1 MKCLR
6 CGQEIDNN
14 IAVCKY
20 CGMDMTQYMR
30 QGQSP
35 QYSQPGTQQG
45 QSPQYSQPGTQQGQ
59 SPQYVQPGMQSVQ
72 NQQYVQPVTQQAQAG
87 QAVQAPQYSRPGM
100 QPGQNQ
106 QYAQPGTQPG
116 QNQQYA
122 QPGTQQTPPGQ
133 AVQAPQYSRPGM
145 QSVQN
150 QQYVQ
155 PGMQQT
161 PPGQAVQAPQYS
173 QPGAQQPPQY
183 SQWAAQQVFPQCSQQ
198 NAAGYYD
205 MGNDAD
211 SSENGVKKVRYIPN
225 IINIVGIV
233 MALATLFIPYAHVGS
248 DVRSIYSVF
257 GIVVLPVIIG
267 AVLVCGDVV
276 CACINKTV
284 CHIISMVISVILGG
298 LYIFEFIL
306 SVIDLKKIDASLNA
320 GFNIGAW
327 ISLVTAVVMIASVPA
342 WWLLVAR
349 KRK

>member
-30 QGQSP
+30 QGQSS
-35 QYSQPGTQQG
+35 QYSQPGM
-45 QSPQYSQPGTQQGQ
+45 QQGQ
-59 SPQYVQPGMQSVQ
+59 SPQYVQPGMQQ
-72 NQQYVQPVTQQAQAG
+72 G
-87 QAVQAPQYSRPGM
+87 QAPQYS
-100 QPGQNQ
+100 
-106 QYAQPGTQPG
+106 
-116 QNQQYA
+116 
-122 QPGTQQTPPGQ
+122 
-133 AVQAPQYSRPGM
+133 
-145 QSVQN
+145 
-150 QQYVQ
+150 Q

-161 PPGQAVQAPQYS
+161 QAVQAPQYS
-173 QPGAQQPPQY
+173 QPGMQQTQAGQAGQAPQYVQPGMQQTQAGQAPQYSQPGMQPEQNRQYSQPGTQQPPQY
-183 SQWAAQQVFPQCSQQ
+183 SQWAAQQVSPQYSQQ
-198 NAAGYYD
+198 NTAGYYD
-205 MGNDAD
+205 MDNDAD

-284 CHIISMVISVILGG
+284 CHIISMVISVIFGG

-327 ISLVTAVVMIASVPA
+327 ISLVTAVIMIASVPV

>member
-30 QGQSP
+30 QGQSS
-35 QYSQPGTQQG
+35 QYSQLGM
-45 QSPQYSQPGTQQGQ
+45 QQGQ
-59 SPQYVQPGMQSVQ
+59 SPQYVQPGMQQTQAPQYSQ
-72 NQQYVQPVTQQAQAG
+72 LGMQQT
-87 QAVQAPQYSRPGM
+87 QAVQAPQYSQPGM
-100 QPGQNQ
+100 QPG
-106 QYAQPGTQPG
+106 
-116 QNQQYA
+116 
-122 QPGTQQTPPGQ
+122 
-133 AVQAPQYSRPGM
+133 
-145 QSVQN
+145 QN

-161 PPGQAVQAPQYS
+161 QAVQAPQYS
-173 QPGAQQPPQY
+173 QPGTQQPPQY
-183 SQWAAQQVFPQCSQQ
+183 SQWAAQQVSPQYSQQ
-198 NAAGYYD
+198 NTAGYYD
-205 MGNDAD
+205 MDNDAD

-284 CHIISMVISVILGG
+284 CHIISMVISVIFGG

-327 ISLVTAVVMIASVPA
+327 ISLVTAVIMIASVPV

>member
-30 QGQSP
+30 QGQSS
-35 QYSQPGTQQG
+35 QYSQPGM
-45 QSPQYSQPGTQQGQ
+45 QQGQ
-59 SPQYVQPGMQSVQ
+59 SPQYVQPGMQQGQALQYSQ
-72 NQQYVQPVTQQAQAG
+72 PGMQQTQAVQAG
-87 QAVQAPQYSRPGM
+87 QAP
-100 QPGQNQ
+100 
-106 QYAQPGTQPG
+106 
-116 QNQQYA
+116 
-122 QPGTQQTPPGQ
+122 
-133 AVQAPQYSRPGM
+133 
-145 QSVQN
+145 
-150 QQYVQ
+150 QYVQ

-161 PPGQAVQAPQYS
+161 QAV
-173 QPGAQQPPQY
+173 QPPQY
-183 SQWAAQQVFPQCSQQ
+183 SQWAAHQMSPQYSQQ
-198 NAAGYYD
+198 NTAGYYNMD
-205 MGNDAD
+205 NDAD

-284 CHIISMVISVILGG
+284 CHIISMVISVIFGG

-327 ISLVTAVVMIASVPA
+327 ISLVTAVIMIASVPV

>member
-30 QGQSP
+30 QGQSS
-35 QYSQPGTQQG
+35 QYSQPGMQQG
-45 QSPQYSQPGTQQGQ
+45 
-59 SPQYVQPGMQSVQ
+59 
-72 NQQYVQPVTQQAQAG
+72 
-87 QAVQAPQYSRPGM
+87 QAPQYSQPGM

-106 QYAQPGTQPG
+106 QY
-116 QNQQYA
+116 
-122 QPGTQQTPPGQ
+122 
-133 AVQAPQYSRPGM
+133 
-145 QSVQN
+145 
-150 QQYVQ
+150 VQ
-155 PGMQQT
+155 PGVQQT
-161 PPGQAVQAPQYS
+161 QAGQAPQYS
-173 QPGAQQPPQY
+173 QPGMQPGQNRQYVQPGVQQTQAGQAPQYSQPGMQQTQAGQAPQYSQPGMQQPPQY
-183 SQWAAQQVFPQCSQQ
+183 SQWAAQQVSPQYSQQ
-198 NAAGYYD
+198 NTAGYYD
-205 MGNDAD
+205 MDNDAD

-284 CHIISMVISVILGG
+284 CHIISMVISVIFGG

-327 ISLVTAVVMIASVPA
+327 ISLVTAVIMIASVPM

>member
-30 QGQSP
+30 QGQSLQYSQPGMQQGQAP
-35 QYSQPGTQQG
+35 QYSQPG
-45 QSPQYSQPGTQQGQ
+45 
-59 SPQYVQPGMQSVQ
+59 MQLGQ
-72 NQQYVQPVTQQAQAG
+72 NQQYAQSGMQQTQV
-87 QAVQAPQYSRPGM
+87 VQAPQYSQPGM

-106 QYAQPGTQPG
+106 QYVQPGV
-116 QNQQYA
+116 
-122 QPGTQQTPPGQ
+122 QQTQAGQ
-133 AVQAPQYSRPGM
+133 ALQYS
-145 QSVQN
+145 QL
-150 QQYVQ
+150 
-155 PGMQQT
+155 GMQQT
-161 PPGQAVQAPQYS
+161 QAGQAPQYS
-173 QPGAQQPPQY
+173 QPGMQPVQNRQYVQPGVQQTQAGQAVQPPQY
-183 SQWAAQQVFPQCSQQ
+183 SQWAAQQVSPQYSQQ
-198 NAAGYYD
+198 NTAGYYD
-205 MGNDAD
+205 MDNDAD

-284 CHIISMVISVILGG
+284 CHIISMVISVIFGG

-327 ISLVTAVVMIASVPA
+327 ISLVTAVIMIASVPM

>member
-30 QGQSP
+30 QGQSL
-35 QYSQPGTQQG
+35 QYSQPGMQQG
-45 QSPQYSQPGTQQGQ
+45 
-59 SPQYVQPGMQSVQ
+59 
-72 NQQYVQPVTQQAQAG
+72 
-87 QAVQAPQYSRPGM
+87 QAPQYSQPGM

-106 QYAQPGTQPG
+106 QYAQSGMQQGQAGQAPQYSQPGMQPG
-116 QNQQYA
+116 QNQQYV
-122 QPGTQQTPPGQ
+122 QPGVQQTQ
-133 AVQAPQYSRPGM
+133 AGQAPQYSQPGM
-145 QSVQN
+145 QPGQN

-161 PPGQAVQAPQYS
+161 QAGQAPQYS
-173 QPGAQQPPQY
+173 QPGMQPGQNRQYVQPGVQQTQEGQAPQY
-183 SQWAAQQVFPQCSQQ
+183 SQWAAQQVSPQYSQQ
-198 NAAGYYD
+198 NTAGYYD
-205 MGNDAD
+205 MDNDAD

-284 CHIISMVISVILGG
+284 CHIISMVISVIFGG

-327 ISLVTAVVMIASVPA
+327 ISLVTAVIMIASVPM

>member
-30 QGQSP
+30 QGQSLQYSQPGMQQGQAP
-35 QYSQPGTQQG
+35 QYSQPGMQPVQNQQYAQSGMQQTQVVQA
-45 QSPQYSQPGTQQGQ
+45 PQYSQPG
-59 SPQYVQPGMQSVQ
+59 
-72 NQQYVQPVTQQAQAG
+72 
-87 QAVQAPQYSRPGM
+87 M
-100 QPGQNQ
+100 QP
-106 QYAQPGTQPG
+106 
-116 QNQQYA
+116 
-122 QPGTQQTPPGQ
+122 
-133 AVQAPQYSRPGM
+133 
-145 QSVQN
+145 VQN

-155 PGMQQT
+155 PGVQPGQNQQYVQPGVQQT
-161 PPGQAVQAPQYS
+161 QAGQAPQYS
-173 QPGAQQPPQY
+173 QPGMQPEQNRQYVQPGMQQPPQY
-183 SQWAAQQVFPQCSQQ
+183 SQWAAQQVSPQYSQQ
-198 NAAGYYD
+198 NTAGYYD
-205 MGNDAD
+205 MDNDAD

-248 DVRSIYSVF
+248 NVRSIYSVF

-284 CHIISMVISVILGG
+284 CHIISMVISVIFGG

-327 ISLVTAVVMIASVPA
+327 ISLVTAVIMIASVPM

>member
-30 QGQSP
+30 QGQSLQYSQPGMQQGQAP
-35 QYSQPGTQQG
+35 QYSQPGMQQTQ
-45 QSPQYSQPGTQQGQ
+45 
-59 SPQYVQPGMQSVQ
+59 
-72 NQQYVQPVTQQAQAG
+72 ACQAG
-87 QAVQAPQYSRPGM
+87 QAP
-100 QPGQNQ
+100 
-106 QYAQPGTQPG
+106 
-116 QNQQYA
+116 
-122 QPGTQQTPPGQ
+122 
-133 AVQAPQYSRPGM
+133 
-145 QSVQN
+145 
-150 QQYVQ
+150 QYVQ

-161 PPGQAVQAPQYS
+161 QAGQAPQYSQPGMQSVQKQQYAQSGMQQTQAVQAPQYS
-173 QPGAQQPPQY
+173 QPGMQQPPQY
-183 SQWAAQQVFPQCSQQ
+183 SQWAAQQVSPQYSQQ
-198 NAAGYYD
+198 NTAGYYD
-205 MGNDAD
+205 MDNDAD

-284 CHIISMVISVILGG
+284 CHIISMVISVIFGG

-327 ISLVTAVVMIASVPA
+327 ISLVTAVIMIASVPM

>member
-30 QGQSP
+30 QGQSL
-35 QYSQPGTQQG
+35 QYSQPGMQQG
-45 QSPQYSQPGTQQGQ
+45 
-59 SPQYVQPGMQSVQ
+59 
-72 NQQYVQPVTQQAQAG
+72 
-87 QAVQAPQYSRPGM
+87 QAPQYSQPGM
-100 QPGQNQ
+100 QPGQN
-106 QYAQPGTQPG
+106 
-116 QNQQYA
+116 
-122 QPGTQQTPPGQ
+122 
-133 AVQAPQYSRPGM
+133 R
-145 QSVQN
+145 
-150 QQYVQ
+150 QYVQ
-155 PGMQQT
+155 PGVQQT
-161 PPGQAVQAPQYS
+161 QAVQAPQYS
-173 QPGAQQPPQY
+173 QPGMQQTQAGQAGQAPQYVQPGMQQTQAGQAPQYSQPGMQFVQKQQYAQSGMQQTQAVQPPQY
-183 SQWAAQQVFPQCSQQ
+183 SQWAAQQVSPQYSQQ
-198 NAAGYYD
+198 NTAGYYD
-205 MGNDAD
+205 MDNDAD

-267 AVLVCGDVV
+267 AVLACGDVV

-284 CHIISMVISVILGG
+284 CHIISMVISVIFGG

-327 ISLVTAVVMIASVPA
+327 ISLITAVIMIASVPM

>member
-30 QGQSP
+30 QGQSS
-35 QYSQPGTQQG
+35 QYSQPGM
-45 QSPQYSQPGTQQGQ
+45 QQGQ
-59 SPQYVQPGMQSVQ
+59 SPQYVQPGMQQ
-72 NQQYVQPVTQQAQAG
+72 G
-87 QAVQAPQYSRPGM
+87 QSPQYSQPGM
-100 QPGQNQ
+100 QPGQN
-106 QYAQPGTQPG
+106 
-116 QNQQYA
+116 
-122 QPGTQQTPPGQ
+122 
-133 AVQAPQYSRPGM
+133 R
-145 QSVQN
+145 
-150 QQYVQ
+150 QYVQ
-155 PGMQQT
+155 PGVQQT
-161 PPGQAVQAPQYS
+161 QAGQAPQYS
-173 QPGAQQPPQY
+173 QPGMQQTQAGQAGQAPQYVQPEMQQTQAGQAPQYSQPGMQPEQNRQYSQPGMQQPPQY
-183 SQWAAQQVFPQCSQQ
+183 SQWAAHQMSPQYSQQ
-198 NAAGYYD
+198 NTAGYYNMD
-205 MGNDAD
+205 NDAD

-284 CHIISMVISVILGG
+284 CHIISMVISVIFGG

-327 ISLVTAVVMIASVPA
+327 ISLVTAVIMIASVPM

>member
-30 QGQSP
+30 QGQSLQYSQPGMQQGQAP
-35 QYSQPGTQQG
+35 QYSQPG
-45 QSPQYSQPGTQQGQ
+45 
-59 SPQYVQPGMQSVQ
+59 
-72 NQQYVQPVTQQAQAG
+72 
-87 QAVQAPQYSRPGM
+87 M
-100 QPGQNQ
+100 QPGQK
-106 QYAQPGTQPG
+106 
-116 QNQQYA
+116 
-122 QPGTQQTPPGQ
+122 
-133 AVQAPQYSRPGM
+133 
-145 QSVQN
+145 

-155 PGMQQT
+155 PGVQQT
-161 PPGQAVQAPQYS
+161 QVVQAPQYS
-173 QPGAQQPPQY
+173 QPGMQPGQKQQYVQPGVQPGQKQQYVQPGVQQTQAGQAPQYSQLGMQQTQAGQAPQYVQPEMQQTQAGQAPQYSQPGMQPEQNRQYVQPGMQQPPQY
-183 SQWAAQQVFPQCSQQ
+183 SQWAAQQVSPQYSQQ
-198 NAAGYYD
+198 NTAGYYD
-205 MGNDAD
+205 MDNNAD

-327 ISLVTAVVMIASVPA
+327 ISLVTAVIMIASVPM

>member
-30 QGQSP
+30 QGQ
-35 QYSQPGTQQG
+35 
-45 QSPQYSQPGTQQGQ
+45 
-59 SPQYVQPGMQSVQ
+59 
-72 NQQYVQPVTQQAQAG
+72 NQQYVQPGQSQQYSRPGMQPGQSQQYVQPGTQQMPPGQAG
-87 QAVQAPQYSRPGM
+87 QAPQYSRPEMQPGQSQQYVQPGTQQTQAGQAPQYSRPGM
-100 QPGQNQ
+100 QPGQ
-106 QYAQPGTQPG
+106 
-116 QNQQYA
+116 
-122 QPGTQQTPPGQ
+122 
-133 AVQAPQYSRPGM
+133 S
-145 QSVQN
+145 

-155 PGMQQT
+155 PGTQQMQVEQ
-161 PPGQAVQAPQYS
+161 PSQYGQS
-173 QPGAQQPPQY
+173 DAQQPPQY
-183 SQWAAQQVFPQCSQQ
+183 GQWGAQHMPPQYSQQ
-198 NAAGYYD
+198 NTAGYYD
-205 MGNDAD
+205 MGNDTEV
-211 SSENGVKKVRYIPN
+211 SENSVKKVRYIPN

-248 DVRSIYSVF
+248 DIRSIYSVF
-257 GIVVLPVIIG
+257 GIVILPVIIG

-284 CHIISMVISVILGG
+284 CHIISLVISVIIGG
-298 LYIFEFIL
+298 LYIFEFVL

-327 ISLVTAVVMIASVPA
+327 ISLVTAVIMIASVPV
-342 WWLLVAR
+342 WWLLIAR

>member
-30 QGQSP
+30 QGQSL
-35 QYSQPGTQQG
+35 QYSQPGMQQG
-45 QSPQYSQPGTQQGQ
+45 
-59 SPQYVQPGMQSVQ
+59 
-72 NQQYVQPVTQQAQAG
+72 
-87 QAVQAPQYSRPGM
+87 QAPQYSQPGM

-106 QYAQPGTQPG
+106 QYAQSGM
-116 QNQQYA
+116 QQ
-122 QPGTQQTPPGQ
+122 GQ
-133 AVQAPQYSRPGM
+133 AGQAPQYSQPGM
-145 QSVQN
+145 QPGQN

-155 PGMQQT
+155 PGVQQT
-161 PPGQAVQAPQYS
+161 QAGQAPQYS
-173 QPGAQQPPQY
+173 QPGMQPEQNRQYVQPGMQQPPQY
-183 SQWAAQQVFPQCSQQ
+183 SQWAAQQVSPQYSQQ
-198 NAAGYYD
+198 NTAGYYD
-205 MGNDAD
+205 MDNDAD

-284 CHIISMVISVILGG
+284 CHIISMVISVIFGG

-327 ISLVTAVVMIASVPA
+327 ISLVTAIIMIASVPM

>member
-30 QGQSP
+30 QGQSL
-35 QYSQPGTQQG
+35 QYSQPGMQQG
-45 QSPQYSQPGTQQGQ
+45 
-59 SPQYVQPGMQSVQ
+59 
-72 NQQYVQPVTQQAQAG
+72 
-87 QAVQAPQYSRPGM
+87 QAPQYSQPGM

-106 QYAQPGTQPG
+106 QYAQ
-116 QNQQYA
+116 
-122 QPGTQQTPPGQ
+122 
-133 AVQAPQYSRPGM
+133 S
-145 QSVQN
+145 
-150 QQYVQ
+150 
-155 PGMQQT
+155 GMQQT
-161 PPGQAVQAPQYS
+161 QVVQAPQYS
-173 QPGAQQPPQY
+173 QPGMQHGQNQQYVQPGVQQTQAGQAPQYSQSGMQQTQAGQAGQAPQYSQPGMQFVQKQQYAQSGMQQTQAVQPPQY
-183 SQWAAQQVFPQCSQQ
+183 SQWAAQQVSPQYSQQ
-198 NAAGYYD
+198 NTAGYYD
-205 MGNDAD
+205 MDNDAD

-327 ISLVTAVVMIASVPA
+327 ISLVTAVIMIASVPV

>member
-30 QGQSP
+30 QGQSLQYSQPGMQQGQAP
-35 QYSQPGTQQG
+35 QYSQPGMQPGQNQQYAQSGMQQG
-45 QSPQYSQPGTQQGQ
+45 QAGQAPQYSQPGMQPGQNQQYVQPGVQQTQAVQAPQYSQPGMQQGQ
-59 SPQYVQPGMQSVQ
+59 SPQYVQPGMQQ
-72 NQQYVQPVTQQAQAG
+72 TQAG
-87 QAVQAPQYSRPGM
+87 
-100 QPGQNQ
+100 
-106 QYAQPGTQPG
+106 
-116 QNQQYA
+116 
-122 QPGTQQTPPGQ
+122 
-133 AVQAPQYSRPGM
+133 
-145 QSVQN
+145 
-150 QQYVQ
+150 
-155 PGMQQT
+155 
-161 PPGQAVQAPQYS
+161 QAPQYS
-173 QPGAQQPPQY
+173 QPGMQPGQNRQYVQPGVQQTQEGQAPQY
-183 SQWAAQQVFPQCSQQ
+183 SQWAAQQVSPQYSQQ
-198 NAAGYYD
+198 NTAGYYD
-205 MGNDAD
+205 MDNDAD

-284 CHIISMVISVILGG
+284 CHIISMVISVIFGG

-327 ISLVTAVVMIASVPA
+327 ISLVTAVIMIASVPM